1 MTLSQL
7 RPATPA
13 HLAALGV
20 VIWLIGTLIHV
31 AGVLA
36 PVGLAFVLAAGL
48 GWLVRPRTHTAYWRG
63 RPIELPDDAPT
74 LGHRLYKA
82 LFRR

>member
-13 HLAALGV
+13 HLAAVGAA
-20 VIWLIGTLIHV
+20 IWLIGTLIHV
-31 AGVLA
+31 AGVLI
-36 PVGLAFVLAAGL
+36 PLGLAFLLVAAL
-48 GWLVRPRTHTAYWRG
+48 GWVVRPRTHTGYWRG
-63 RPIELPDDAPT
+63 RPIELTDDRPT
-74 LGHRLYKA
+74 LGHRMYKA